1 MSHPP
6 VRLTSAAEKDL
17 REANR
22 WYQSEAPHVVPRF
35 RRKVAEA
42 LQRIGDNPYLYA
54 IVQSEV
60 RHALVHGF
68 RYRILFRIRPDSIQV
83 IAILHEARNP
93 ELWNQR
99 S

>member
-17 REANR
+17 LEANR
-22 WYQSEAPHVVPRF
+22 WYQAEAPHVVPRF
-35 RRKVAEA
+35 RRQVAAA
-42 LQRIGDNPYLYA
+42 LQRIDDNPYLYA
-54 IVQSEV
+54 TVHGEV

-68 RYRILFRIRPDSIQV
+68 RYRILFRLLADSIQV
-83 IAILHEARNP
+83 IAILHEARDP
-93 ELWNQR
+93 EPWLQR